1 MSRRIALAGVAG
13 TVAAL
18 AAALA
23 IALPAGAASSSG
35 GCVLSGTANFTPG
48 LSTTAQN
55 FAYNFSGTLSN
66 CASTDSSAPTAGTV
80 SAGQTISINGITY
93 QEPSASGNGGC
104 SQSTTKGIAIVKWSD
119 GTFTI
124 LQYSTTGVAAAVQL
138 SGSVIPSVTLTEVG
152 GTGTTTVTSN
162 RYVGN
167 AANGQLT
174 FGTTS
179 PQDCLAGLKSASING
194 LTELN

>member
-23 IALPAGAASSSG
+23 ITLPAGAASSSG
-35 GCVLSGTANFTPG
+35 GCVLSGMANFTPG
-48 LSTTAQN
+48 LSSNTQP
-55 FAYNFSGTLSN
+55 FSYNFSGTLSN
-66 CASTDSSAPTAGTV
+66 CQSTDSSAPSTGVV
-80 SAGQTISINGITY
+80 SAGQTITVNGVVY
-93 QEPSASGNGGC
+93 QEPTATGSGGC
-104 SQSTTKGIAIVKWSD
+104 SSSTTSGIAIVSWKD
-119 GTFTI
+119 GTTTI
-124 LQYSTTGVAAAVQL
+124 LKYNTTGAAAAVNL
-138 SGSVIPSVTLTEVG
+138 TGSVIPSVTLTQVG
-152 GTGTTTVTSN
+152 GTATTTVTST

-179 PQDCLAGLKSASING
+179 PQDCLSGLKQASING
-194 LTELN
+194 VTELN